1 MASAKRM
8 TDKAV
13 RTAQAAKRKA
23 HLLVPVLTLLWAC
36 GAPDVQE
43 RAGAEGEP
51 GSSLFAATPDGEW
64 RLPNRLAEISG
75 LAITREGR
83 LFGHDDERA
92 IVYELG
98 LANGDVIKSF
108 ALGDP
113 TELGDFEG
121 IAATDDDG
129 LFLITSTGRLY
140 AFPEG
145 EDGAH
150 LEFETYDT
158 GLAPICE
165 AEGLAY
171 NRAQESLIIACKT
184 VHARAMANQVLLY
197 SWSLRTHALGQD
209 PWLSAP
215 EADVAAAAGVT
226 GFHPSSVEVD
236 AATGRVIVLAGSE
249 RALAEFGPGGALLAA
264 RRLGRAHPQAEGA
277 AILPDGA
284 LLIADEAG
292 SRGRARLSRYPR
304 RHD

>member
-1 MASAKRM
+1 MVAARRM
-8 TDKAV
+8 TGKAA
-13 RTAQAAKRKA
+13 RAAQTAKRKT
-23 HLLVPVLTLLWAC
+23 HLFAAALALLWAC
-36 GAPDVQE
+36 GAPEVQE
-43 RAGAEGEP
+43 SAGAEAEP
-51 GSSLFAATPDGEW
+51 GSSLFAATPGGEW
-64 RLPNRLAEISG
+64 RLPNQLAEISG
-75 LAITREGR
+75 LALTREGR

-92 IVYELG
+92 ILYQID
-98 LANGDVIKSF
+98 LANGGVIKSF

-121 IAATDDDG
+121 IAASDDS

-140 AFPEG
+140 AFAEG
-145 EDGAH
+145 EDGAR
-150 LEFETYDT
+150 LEFEAYDT
-158 GLAPICE
+158 GLGSICE

-184 VHARAMANQVLLY
+184 VHSRAMANYVLLY
-197 SWSLRTHALGQD
+197 SWSLRAHTLDQD

-226 GFHPSSVEVD
+226 GFHPSSVEID
-236 AATGRVIVLAGSE
+236 AASGRVIVLAGSE
-249 RALAEFGPGGALLAA
+249 RAMAEFGPDGALLAA
-264 RRLGRAHPQAEGA
+264 RSLGRSHPQAEGA

-292 SRGRARLSRYPR
+292 PRGRARLSRYPR